1 MSAFVYI
8 AGPYAAPT
16 PEERT
21 ENVRRVGVLSRHAV
35 ALGLVPVSV
44 HAAVDAGHFGRDDV
58 PEDRAAGL
66 WASTQLAA
74 GVARLGG
81 LLWVIRR
88 DDGSLSEGTH
98 REVQAFMAVAPD
110 GMYLPG
116 ATWSEWSGIVRSVR
130 PP

>member
-8 AGPYAAPT
+8 AGPYHADT
-16 PEERT
+16 LEERA

-44 HAAVDAGHFGRDDV
+44 HAAVEAGHFGRDDV

-74 GVARLGG
+74 GIARLGG

-88 DDGSLSEGTH
+88 DDGSLSEGTQ

-110 GMYLPG
+110 GMYCPG
-116 ATWSEWSGIVRSVR
+116 APWGEWSKIIGKH
-130 PP
+130 P